1 MFFFKVTPFFFPSL
15 AIVLAVSLALLPS
28 FASSHHGLHAGVKHE
43 ISQIHE
49 EYDFII
55 VGAGTSGLVLAN
67 RLSEDINCEYDRRSH
82 KDRGRTVLKCVLT
95 VPAAS
100 VLVVE
105 YGDFESGWNIA
116 LPSNSNIMG
125 LNQNDQFSHIGT
137 PSTWMGN
144 RTFPLTVGAVVGGG
158 SAINGM
164 TWTRGS
170 RSDYDEWEELGNHG
184 WGWNGLF
191 PYFKKV
197 CTLGCGLISMTRH
210 FGLMLE

>member
-1 MFFFKVTPFFFPSL
+1 MFFFNVTPFFFPSL
-15 AIVLAVSLALLPS
+15 AIVLAVTLALLPS

-55 VGAGTSGLVLAN
+55 VGAGTCGLVLAN

-105 YGDFESGWNIA
+105 YGDFESGWNGA
-116 LPSNSNIMG
+116 LPAG
-125 LNQNDQFSHIGT
+125 AGGRGRGRGEQGGRGGA
-137 PSTWMGN
+137 PS
-144 RTFPLTVGAVVGGG
+144 
-158 SAINGM
+158 
-164 TWTRGS
+164 
-170 RSDYDEWEELGNHG
+170 
-184 WGWNGLF
+184 
-191 PYFKKV
+191 
-197 CTLGCGLISMTRH
+197 
-210 FGLMLE
+210 